1 MKYTIKWESNG
12 KKAPIIWE
20 KYEHQFPRFSPY
32 DEFCC
37 IFLYYWKLMGKPMYF
52 AYDEV
57 YRRIGI
63 VWAKITHTM
72 GKVWVPIS
80 QVHPMQRV
88 LLHFPVIWEI
98 DGETRTFPIWWSIP
112 KDGNLNGNQMGKKH
126 PYYGKSMIIN
136 FPDFPHTTGFVAFS
150 RISGNLWGNPY
161 IPHMLKYTTG

>member
-1 MKYTIKWESNG
+1 MKYTTKWESNG

-98 DGETRTFPIWWSIP
+98 DGETRAFPIWWSIP
-112 KDGNLNGNQMGKKH
+112 NDGNLMGKKH
-126 PYYGKSMIIN
+126 PYYGKSITID
-136 FPDFPHTTGFVAFS
+136 FPDFLHTMGFVVFF
-150 RISGNLWGNPY
+150 RTEENIWGNPC
-161 IPHMLKYTTG
+161 ISHMLNIS